1 MPARPVIPASAE
13 LLAAWRADPY
23 SGDAGRM
30 AQLLAAP
37 QAGLDACLQT
47 QHAPA
52 ILDLHFGAGLAF
64 LASWR
69 RFDQLRAQG
78 GAQRL
83 PQRLHYVAIQ
93 PHPCRAEQL
102 PALHAGWPE
111 LAAYAD
117 RLRAAWPPLLPGT
130 HRLLLD
136 EGRVTLTLVFGPLDE
151 ELARLEAPCDLFYL
165 HARQQEFDAAAS
177 DWNPHAC
184 KRLARLA
191 WTGAHALVF
200 DGEASAAT
208 MAAMR
213 QVGFSGAPLQGTL
226 ALHYA
231 PAWKRPPAHVAAADT
246 PLRRQP
252 EHARHALVIGAGLA
266 GCAIAERLAA
276 RGWRIDLADA
286 GDGPATQASGNHGGL
301 FMPALARDDS
311 PLARLTR
318 AAFLFAERHWERLG
332 GIGTEA
338 DAAIAGE
345 RCGILQFGRD
355 AKQAL
360 SFEQGAQDWNYP
372 PEYARWMDAEQAR
385 ALLGMPVMGGGY
397 FFPQAGWLNPP
408 SVCRRLLAAA
418 RQGGALATHFGKQ
431 VASLR
436 RAGDDW
442 QAFDQAGKIIAQAPV
457 VILAAGAQARTL
469 AQSASLPLNA
479 VRGQVTHLPAAGFPE
494 LPVALCGDGY
504 LTRPYAG
511 SVCMGASYD
520 RDGDTALRAGSH
532 ADNLQ
537 RLRNMLPG
545 IDQRYA
551 MPDAQAANLPG
562 RVGFRCIAPDRL
574 PLVGALPD
582 VDAAA
587 APTRLEAVPR
597 HAGLYGL
604 LGYASRG
611 LIWAPVMAEL
621 LAAMLEREPLP
632 LPRDLLAA
640 LDPAR
645 FVLKGGAEAVAGDD

>member
-1 MPARPVIPASAE
+1 MPARPVIPASAN
-13 LLAAWRADPY
+13 LLAAWRADPH
-23 SGDAGRM
+23 SGDAGHM
-30 AQLLAAP
+30 AQLLAMP
-37 QAGLDACLQT
+37 QAGLDACLQE
-47 QHAPA
+47 QHSPA

-64 LASWR
+64 LSSWR
-69 RFDQLRAQG
+69 RFDRMRAQG
-78 GAQRL
+78 GA
-83 PQRLHYVAIQ
+83 QRLHYVAIQ
-93 PHPCRAEQL
+93 PHPCTVEQL
-102 PALHAGWPE
+102 LALHVGWQE
-111 LAAYAD
+111 LAPYAD
-117 RLRAAWPPLLPGT
+117 RLRAAWPLLLPGT

-136 EGRVTLTLVFGPLDE
+136 DGCVALTLVFGPLDE

-165 HARQQEFDAAAS
+165 HGRQQDFDAAAS

-191 WTGAHALVF
+191 WTGARALVF
-200 DGEASAAT
+200 DGAAT
-208 MAAMR
+208 AGAMR
-213 QVGFSGAPLQGTL
+213 QVGFAGAPALPPL
-226 ALHYA
+226 LPLSLHYA
-231 PAWKRPPAHVAAADT
+231 PAWPRPPSHVAAAAT

-276 RGWRIDLADA
+276 RGWRIDLVEA
-286 GDGPATQASGNHGGL
+286 GNGPATQASGNHGGL

-318 AAFLFAERHWERLG
+318 AAFLFAGRHWERLG
-332 GIGTEA
+332 GVGTAA

-355 AKQAL
+355 ARQAL

-408 SVCRRLLAAA
+408 SVCRRLLAVAQ
-418 RQGGALATHFGKQ
+418 QGGALATHFGRQ
-431 VASLR
+431 AAALR
-436 RAGDDW
+436 RDDGHW
-442 QAFDQAGKIIAQAPV
+442 QALDPAGHIIAQAPV
-457 VILAAGAQARTL
+457 VILAAGAQARAL

-504 LTRPYAG
+504 LTRPYGG

-520 RDGDTALRAGSH
+520 RDGDTGLRAGSH
-532 ADNLQ
+532 AENLQ

-545 IDQRYA
+545 IDQHYA
-551 MPDAQAANLPG
+551 VPDAQAANLPG

-574 PLVGALPD
+574 PLAGALPD
-582 VDAAA
+582 MEAAA
-587 APTRLEAVPR
+587 ALAPTRPEAVPR

-611 LIWAPVMAEL
+611 LIWAPLMAEL

-645 FVLKGGAEAVAGDD
+645 FVWKADAGIAGADDC